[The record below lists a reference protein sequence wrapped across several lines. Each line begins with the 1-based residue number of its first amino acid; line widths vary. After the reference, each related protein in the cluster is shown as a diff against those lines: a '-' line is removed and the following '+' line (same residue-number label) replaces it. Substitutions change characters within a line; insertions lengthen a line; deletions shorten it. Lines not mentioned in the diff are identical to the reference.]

1 MIEGIRTINRFQNE
15 EFSRFI
21 DRLGKIPEGEGSLL
35 DHMILFGS
43 AIRDGNR
50 HDHDDLPILMA
61 GGKPVC
67 GMARITISRQDSI
80 GQLVCFH
87 DADDGCEVDAFG
99 DSTGTIDLPGI

>member
-35 DHMILFGS
+35 DHTMILFGS

-61 GGKPVC
+61 GGEALAC
-67 GMARITISRQDSI
+67 GMERITISKARLHWPTCLS
-80 GQLVCFH
+80 
-87 DADDGCEVDAFG
+87 
-99 DSTGTIDLPGI
+99 P